1 MHLQNEPTETK
12 TTHSRRGL
20 SLVLFAIVNTEA
32 AGKPWSL
39 WWWIDVFDLSKV
51 NSWRRW
57 KWALQSLSLW
67 SYVLTP
73 WPFLHVH
80 RVAKYKWSQSV
91 FGCTWKPL
99 ISRPSYSCLCHFP
112 IAYILQNYVQ
122 RQFRSLLA
130 QIFPSVCVIST
141 FHGKWI
147 GNWFTFTA
155 IQHMVFDPTPHAF
168 LQHVQPQCQRYIW
181 TDSPKCLSL
190 VWERVVWVRGV
201 ACNLICK
208 RLQINPSYSTLEN
221 YKETQNLS

>member
-12 TTHSRRGL
+12 TIHSRRGL
-20 SLVLFAIVNTEA
+20 SLILFAIVNTEA
-32 AGKPWSL
+32 AGKPWNL

-57 KWALQSLSLW
+57 KWALRSLSLW

-130 QIFPSVCVIST
+130 QIFPSQSVLYLH
-141 FHGKWI
+141 FM
-147 GNWFTFTA
+147 GNELETG
-155 IQHMVFDPTPHAF
+155 
-168 LQHVQPQCQRYIW
+168 
-181 TDSPKCLSL
+181 SLSL
-190 VWERVVWVRGV
+190 QFSTWSLIPPHMHFYSMYSPSARGTSEPTV
-201 ACNLICK
+201 PNVCL
-208 RLQINPSYSTLEN
+208 
-221 YKETQNLS
+221 